1 MGGWILRKIEFFWWW
16 VFRCGETFSKLMMDC
31 GLKKY
36 IYKKNSIALFCSL
49 VFLGGLILFF
59 FSFFNQKTTMLR
71 LEKYVISHYLSLSIV
86 MKGHEILI
94 VCKDA

>member
-1 MGGWILRKIEFFWWW
+1 
-16 VFRCGETFSKLMMDC
+16 MMDC

-59 FSFFNQKTTMLR
+59 FFFFQSKNDNAAIGK
-71 LEKYVISHYLSLSIV
+71 ICHLSLS
-86 MKGHEILI
+86 LI
-94 VCKDA
+94 INSNERL